1 MEFLKYIDFCALVIS
16 ILAFIFSIK
25 THFENIKLTKQSVS
39 ISEKD
44 LNRKFFED
52 IYFEYLTTKVPNE
65 IRKLDNISYIKNN
78 GTEEINDLFLEIL
91 DISYFNRFLDFDF
104 YKRICDIIVSI
115 EDLLFRIDE
124 EKSFDEIRKLRKELN
139 EDKIR
144 ALYKLFKEYYS
155 V

>member
-1 MEFLKYIDFCALVIS
+1 MEILTSIDFWALVIS
-16 ILAFIFSIK
+16 VLAFIFSPK
-25 THFENIKLTKQSVS
+25 THFVNIMLTLLSVS

-52 IYFEYLTTKVPNE
+52 IYFEYLTIKIPNE

-104 YKRICDIIVSI
+104 YEKICDIIVSI
-115 EDLLFRIDE
+115 EDLLFRMDE
-124 EKSFDEIRKLRKELN
+124 EKSSDDIRKLRKELN

-144 ALYKLFKEYYS
+144 TLYKLFKDYYS

>member
-1 MEFLKYIDFCALVIS
+1 MEILTSIDFWALVIS
-16 ILAFIFSIK
+16 VLAFIFSIK

-52 IYFEYLTTKVPNE
+52 IYFEYLTIKIPNE

-91 DISYFNRFLDFDF
+91 DIS
-104 YKRICDIIVSI
+104 
-115 EDLLFRIDE
+115 
-124 EKSFDEIRKLRKELN
+124 
-139 EDKIR
+139 
-144 ALYKLFKEYYS
+144 
-155 V
+155 